1 MNMLNPNIKSPA
13 EIYVYG
19 VHTVNGSLTKTEAE
33 TAEELSKFF
42 KSVYIQEDKIIVKCL
57 ISIRLAY

>member
-42 KSVYIQEDKIIVKCL
+42 KSVYIQEDIVKCL